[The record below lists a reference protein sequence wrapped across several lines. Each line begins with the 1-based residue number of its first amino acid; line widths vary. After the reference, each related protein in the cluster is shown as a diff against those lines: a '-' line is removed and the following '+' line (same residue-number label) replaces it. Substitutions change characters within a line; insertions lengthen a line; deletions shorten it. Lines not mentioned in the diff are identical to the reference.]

1 VKDMFCFFHKEVERQ
16 PAPCIFFHCHTYNLV
31 PIKNQVKM
39 RGQKQPFRTWWVNLN
54 KVKDGNLVMCH
65 WQIYICMPILLLIA
79 ILSKINLFYFIDW
92 CDDIFFTGC
101 QPAMCHM
108 LLPGPRFVWQTST
121 CVSGNLMSF
130 RQVPR
135 QMSHQPGP
143 LTA

>member
-1 VKDMFCFFHKEVERQ
+1 MKDMFCFLHKEVERQ
-16 PAPCIFFHCHTYNLV
+16 PPPCIFFHCHIYNL
-31 PIKNQVKM
+31 VKM
-39 RGQKQPFRTWWVNLN
+39 RGQKQFFRTWCVNLN
-54 KVKDGNLVMCH
+54 NVKDGNLVMCH

-92 CDDIFFTGC
+92 FDDIFFTGC
-101 QPAMCHM
+101 QPATVCATCSRFIC
-108 LLPGPRFVWQTST
+108 LGPRFFWQTST

-143 LTA
+143 VTA